1 MPIVRHRSSLKKM
14 LVPVSLIDYQK
25 ISYPFHPPCDYHKL
39 YESGSPEKQEENKI
53 YAYIEEETFY
63 FRHFIYLG
71 IGFPKCGQWQGQSL
85 QGGWTGWRPRE
96 ELQFENES
104 RITSSPREKYFN

>member
-1 MPIVRHRSSLKKM
+1 M
-14 LVPVSLIDYQK
+14 LVPVSLIDYQQ

-53 YAYIEEETFY
+53 YVYIEEETFY

-85 QGGWTGWRPRE
+85 QGGGRAGDPWKSSNLRMKAGLP
-96 ELQFENES
+96 LPLGKS
-104 RITSSPREKYFN
+104 TSTN